1 MANEHDHCAATSFE
15 QSEFRVL
22 DRVRYHIF
30 VCTDGKD
37 FCGCEAA
44 GSGPLLAALRREL
57 VMRRLMAAVK
67 INIMQCRQP
76 GTAGPVLVVH
86 PDGIW
91 YEGLKPENA
100 TEFVERQVLLGEPLS
115 HFVMRARPKP
125 VTAVPAHI
133 AATG

>member
-1 MANEHDHCAATSFE
+1 MADEHDHCAATPFE

-22 DRVRYHIF
+22 DKLRYHIF
-30 VCTDGKD
+30 VCTDAKN

-44 GSGPLLAALRREL
+44 GSGALLGALRKEL
-57 VMRRLMAAVK
+57 VMRRLMSQVK
-67 INIMQCRQP
+67 INIMQCRQQ

-91 YEGLKPENA
+91 YEGLRPENVA
-100 TEFVERQVLLGEPLS
+100 EFVEQQILKGQPLS
-115 HFVMRARPKP
+115 RFVMRAPLQP

-133 AATG
+133 AAEA

>member
-1 MANEHDHCAATSFE
+1 MADEHEHCAATPYE
-15 QSEFRVL
+15 QSEPRIL
-22 DRVRYHIF
+22 DKVRYHIF

-44 GSGPLLAALRREL
+44 GCAALLGALRREL
-57 VMRRLMAAVK
+57 VLRRLMAQVK
-67 INIMQCRQP
+67 INIMQCRQQ

-91 YEGLKPENA
+91 YEGLGPGNV
-100 TEFVERQVLLGEPLS
+100 TEFVDQQIVKGEPVS
-115 HFVMRARPKP
+115 RFIMRSALQP

-133 AATG
+133 AAP